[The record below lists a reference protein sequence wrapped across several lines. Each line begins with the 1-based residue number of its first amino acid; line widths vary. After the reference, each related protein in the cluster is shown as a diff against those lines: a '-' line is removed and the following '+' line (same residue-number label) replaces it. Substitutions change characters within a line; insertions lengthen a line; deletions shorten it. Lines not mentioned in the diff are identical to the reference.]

1 MKKKA
6 LITGIAGQDGS
17 YLAELLLEKG
27 YEVHGMIPRR
37 STPETQTLRIE
48 HIARDINLDYGDVLD
63 LASIYKFMSA
73 VKPDEVYHLAAQ
85 SHVQISFTEPINTT
99 NVVALGT
106 LNMLEATCQFVPG
119 ARFYHAASSEMFGN
133 TPDFPITEQ
142 SRMIPV
148 SPYAAAKLYAYHA
161 TQIYRVS
168 KRLFA
173 VNGILFNHESPRRG
187 RNFVT
192 AKIVVGALAIK
203 HGLSQRLELGNL
215 DATRDWGHAQ
225 DYVQAM
231 WLMMQHDRPDD
242 YVVATGEQRSVRDF
256 CEAVFSKLG
265 LGDYSRH
272 VVFAPRYQRPYEL
285 VHLRGDATKARRE
298 LGWKPRHSFEQLV
311 DEMIAHFEKG
321 FAGAPKPAA
330 RARLAKTPAKTP
342 DLLVCQT
349 NPYTSPT

>member
-48 HIARDINLDYGDVLD
+48 HIANDIHLDYGDVLD

-73 VKPDEVYHLAAQ
+73 VRPDEVYHLAAQ
-85 SHVQISFTEPINTT
+85 SHVGISFTEPINTT

-119 ARFYHAASSEMFGN
+119 ARFYHAASSEIFGN
-133 TPDFPITEQ
+133 TPDFPITED

-168 KRLFA
+168 KKLFA

-192 AKIVVGALAIK
+192 AKVVVGALAIK
-203 HGLSQRLELGNL
+203 HGRRHKLELGNL
-215 DATRDWGHAQ
+215 DSTRDWGHAK
-225 DYVQAM
+225 DYVYAM
-231 WLMMQHDRPDD
+231 WLMMQHAQPDD

-256 CEAVFSKLG
+256 CRIVFEKIG
-265 LGDYSRH
+265 LGDYSNY
-272 VVFAPRYQRPYEL
+272 VVSSPRYHRPYEL
-285 VHLRGDATKARRE
+285 VNLCGDSTKARRE
-298 LGWKPRHSFEQLV
+298 LGWKPQYSFEQLV
-311 DEMIAHFEKG
+311 DEMIVHFENN
-321 FAGAPKPAA
+321 F
-330 RARLAKTPAKTP
+330 TPALK
-342 DLLVCQT
+342 
-349 NPYTSPT
+349 

>member
-1 MKKKA
+1 MKRKA
-6 LITGIAGQDGS
+6 LITGVAGQDGS

-37 STPETQTLRIE
+37 STPETQTLRIG
-48 HIARDINLDYGDVLD
+48 HIANDINLDYGDVLD
-63 LASIYKFMSA
+63 LASIYKFMSR

-106 LNMLEATCQFVPG
+106 LNMLEATSQFVPR
-119 ARFYHAASSEMFGN
+119 ARFYHAASSEIFGN
-133 TPDFPITEQ
+133 TPDFPITEE

-168 KRLFA
+168 KKLFA

-203 HGLSQRLELGNL
+203 HGRTHRLELGNL
-215 DATRDWGHAQ
+215 DASRDWGHAR
-225 DYVQAM
+225 DYVRAM
-231 WLMMQHDRPDD
+231 WLMLQHSRPDD
-242 YVVATGEQRSVRDF
+242 YVVATGEERTVRDF
-256 CEAVFSKLG
+256 CRIVFRKLG
-265 LGDYSRH
+265 LGDYAKY
-272 VVFAPRYQRPYEL
+272 VVSTPRYLRPYEL
-285 VHLRGDATKARRE
+285 VHLRGDAAKARRE
-298 LGWKPRHSFEQLV
+298 LGWQPQCSFEELV
-311 DEMIAHFEKG
+311 DEMIAHLESNFL
-321 FAGAPKPAA
+321 PAA
-330 RARLAKTPAKTP
+330 IPTPRAGLPEPLGVQSHPPRQSAVNA
-342 DLLVCQT
+342 V
-349 NPYTSPT
+349 